1 MTLTNIKHILPA
13 TALAIASFGLTA
25 CVGDLDVKNINPQKV
40 TENNLNGNFTKI
52 YANMVLTGQ
61 TGPAGDG
68 DIDDIDEGTSS
79 MIRQL

>member
-52 YANMVLTGQ
+52 YATWF
-61 TGPAGDG
+61 
-68 DIDDIDEGTSS
+68 
-79 MIRQL
+79 